1 METEVARGI
10 LSFREGVNA
19 AKKELILKALSRTQ
33 GNRLAAAKALGLHEK
48 YLLQLI
54 KTLRIT
60 DLSTFG
66 NAFYGLGREKC
77 PIGGGFQVQT
87 GFGKTR
93 FIVQENK

>member
-1 METEVARGI
+1 MRQARPLINNI
-10 LSFREGVNA
+10 L
-19 AKKELILKALSRTQ
+19 
-33 GNRLAAAKALGLHEK
+33 
-48 YLLQLI
+48 
-54 KTLRIT
+54 T

-87 GFGKTR
+87 GYGKTR